1 MIYVILMITIVAE
14 VIATLS
20 LKSSAGFTKFWP
32 SLVVVVGYG
41 ISFYLL
47 SIILK
52 TLPVGITYA
61 IWSGVGIVLTAL
73 FAAVIFKQIPDVPS
87 MIGMGLIIS
96 GVVVIQVFSST
107 NID

>member
-1 MIYVILMITIVAE
+1 M
-14 VIATLS
+14 
-20 LKSSAGFTKFWP
+20 
-32 SLVVVVGYG
+32 VGYG

-61 IWSGVGIVLTAL
+61 IWSGVGIVLTAII
-73 FAAVIFKQIPDVPS
+73 AAVIFKQIPDVPS